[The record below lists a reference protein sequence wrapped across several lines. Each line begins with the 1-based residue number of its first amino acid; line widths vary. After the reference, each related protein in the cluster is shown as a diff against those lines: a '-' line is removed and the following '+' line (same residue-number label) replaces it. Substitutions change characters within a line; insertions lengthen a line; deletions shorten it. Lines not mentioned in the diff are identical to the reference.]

1 MDRKFFFFRRELES
15 ETSSSFSDTGV
26 GLSTIAIPSENLT
39 FITAAKKKVMFT
51 FRDCNGFDETNLI
64 EGESVPK
71 ANITVS
77 CKDGEEANLIEAVIN
92 FMSRDT
98 SKNIMRFDVVNKES
112 TFKEAVMDKLND
124 VTSVIPATPI
134 NTATKSLSRGDSTH
148 EAANTIDGIYYNE
161 SKPIIDITHEGLSS
175 FSQGDAVSPAW
186 VNSGTGGASYD
197 LSGLNG
203 SPIVID
209 PDDSSGEQSMF
220 KKGATLGSTD
230 SYRVGS
236 AGVTVSGDYTIF
248 AAFNTNG
255 IASSATYGIGA
266 IYGSSDG
273 ESFGFGARP
282 LQDGVISSTN
292 NDFKTSRNTF
302 AVRHDGI
309 TGYAAFTE
317 TNSTADGTKYFEI
330 PDSDTSSINYNPN
343 NVFIIRR
350 DSSFNM
356 YLHNRD
362 GDIIARIPAKTPALD
377 PSLTASSPGR
387 TDGDLVINSLGESNS
402 QITSGKVFLNRFGVI
417 TRDVGANEAANIARQ
432 LADLYG
438 RK

>member
-1 MDRKFFFFRRELES
+1 MDRKFFFFRREPES
-15 ETSSSFSDTGV
+15 ETSATFSDTGV

-39 FITAAKKKVMFT
+39 FITAAKKKVVFT
-51 FRDCNGFDETNLI
+51 FRDCNGFDESNLI

-77 CKDGEEANLIEAVIN
+77 CKEGEEANLIESVIN
-92 FMSRDT
+92 FMSRKT
-98 SKNIMRFDVVNKES
+98 PKNIMKFDVVNKES
-112 TFKEAVMDKLND
+112 TFKEAVMEELDD
-124 VTSVIPATPI
+124 VVSVVPATPI
-134 NTATKSLSRGDSTH
+134 NTATKVLSKGDSTH
-148 EAANTIDGIYYNE
+148 ETANTIDGIYYNE

-175 FSQGDAVSPAW
+175 FSQGDTVSPVWA
-186 VNSGTGGASYD
+186 NSGTGGSAYN
-197 LSGLNG
+197 LAAVSGT
-203 SPIVID
+203 PTVTD
-209 PDDSSGEQSMF
+209 PDDSSGEQTMF
-220 KKGATLGSTD
+220 KKGATVGSTD
-230 SYRVGS
+230 GYRVGS
-236 AGVTVSGDYTIF
+236 AGLTVSGDYTIF

-255 IASSATYGIGA
+255 IASDTSYGIGA
-266 IYGSSDG
+266 LYGSADG

-282 LQDGVISSTN
+282 LQDGVVSSTN

-309 TGYAAFTE
+309 IGYPAFTE
-317 TNSTADGTKYFEI
+317 TNSTADGTKFFEI

-343 NVFIIRR
+343 NVFIVRR

-362 GDIIARIPAKTPALD
+362 GDIIAKIPAKTSALD

-387 TDGDLVINSLGESNS
+387 TDGDLNIQFIGESNS

-432 LADLYG
+432 LFDLYG
-438 RK
+438 KK